1 MMIYFWKLF
10 RWVRFNLSYFRDAP
24 WNTGI
29 PAPELVDFIE
39 KNKPGIGLDLDCG
52 TGTNIFAL
60 AEAGWEVDGVEMA
73 NIAVWKARRK
83 TKKMHNAVHIYR
95 ANVVNLGFIK
105 KEYDLILD
113 IGCFHSLKGFERGL
127 YQKHVNR
134 LLKKNGTYLLYTFLK
149 KTNSQIGID
158 PVEINKFRKL
168 FTLISRKDGLEK
180 GQLPST
186 WLEFKN
192 LDS

>member
-1 MMIYFWKLF
+1 M
-10 RWVRFNLSYFRDAP
+10 
-24 WNTGI
+24 
-29 PAPELVDFIE
+29 
-39 KNKPGIGLDLDCG
+39 
-52 TGTNIFAL
+52 

-73 NIAVWKARRK
+73 NIAVWKARQK
-83 TKKMHNAVHIYR
+83 LNKLPYPGHIYR
-95 ANVVNLGFIK
+95 ANVINLGFIK

-149 KTNSQIGID
+149 KTNSQMGID

-192 LDS
+192 LGS